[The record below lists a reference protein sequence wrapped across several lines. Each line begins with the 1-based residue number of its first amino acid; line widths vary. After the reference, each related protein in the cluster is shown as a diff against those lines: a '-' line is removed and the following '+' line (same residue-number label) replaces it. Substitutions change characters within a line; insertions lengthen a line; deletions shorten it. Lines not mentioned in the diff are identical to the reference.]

1 MDDCK
6 VCVVG
11 QDSDTHTDRDSIPE
25 AWLNLRRWDLP
36 AHTCDTPARG
46 VDNGLGG
53 LQEKYR
59 KIVTC
64 AAREIYVKAFESIQ

>member
-11 QDSDTHTDRDSIPE
+11 QGSDTHTDSDNISE
-25 AWLNLRRWDLP
+25 SWLNLRRWDLP

-46 VDNGLGG
+46 EANGLGG
-53 LQEKYR
+53 LKEKL
-59 KIVTC
+59 
-64 AAREIYVKAFESIQ
+64 